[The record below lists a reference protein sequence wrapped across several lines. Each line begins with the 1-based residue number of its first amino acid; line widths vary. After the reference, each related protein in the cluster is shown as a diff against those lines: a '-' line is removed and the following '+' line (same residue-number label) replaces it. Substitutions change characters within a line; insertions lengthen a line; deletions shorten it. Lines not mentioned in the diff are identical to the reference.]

1 MQSNQPSRFVILV
14 ALLIAFTAIVGYFV
28 GLQSPM
34 NPFEK
39 TVRVQSFSR
48 AIQSKRSQQEAE
60 TGSIPA
66 TAYSQMAKAVRANAT
81 LSNHSRM
88 DGIFS
93 TVDGLNGHPQSS
105 ELSVPQFSI
114 AEQDAPPL
122 GEDNSSSIATNS
134 IATNSS
140 AEISIAEK
148 RFALS
153 MRQKNRAFNGAPPTI
168 PHPITELSAESC
180 VACHLNGSFSTTLR
194 IPKMSHTLLS
204 NCTQCHVG
212 TASPDMPNA
221 MAIANHFVGLPAPES
236 GPRAFLGAPPQIPH
250 ATFMRTDCLSCH
262 GDTSYRGLRT
272 THPWRQNCQQCHT
285 PSSALEQ
292 TELVSSPQFIEP
304 VRPDS
309 L

>member
-1 MQSNQPSRFVILV
+1 MQPNQPSRFVILV

-34 NPFEK
+34 NPYEK
-39 TVRVQSFSR
+39 TVRVNGFSR
-48 AIQSKRSQQEAE
+48 AIQSMRNQQEAE

-66 TAYSQMAKAVRANAT
+66 TAYSQMGKAVRANAT
-81 LSNHSRM
+81 LSNHPRM

-93 TVDGLNGHPQSS
+93 TVDDLNGNPQSS
-105 ELSVPQFSI
+105 EFSVPQYSI

-122 GEDNSSSIATNS
+122 GEDNTISIAT
-134 IATNSS
+134 
-140 AEISIAEK
+140 ISIAEK

-153 MRQKNRAFNGAPPTI
+153 MRQKTRAFNGAPPTI

-180 VACHLNGSFSTTLR
+180 VACHLNGSLSTTLR
-194 IPKMSHTLLS
+194 VPKMSHTLLS

-212 TASPDMPNA
+212 TASSNMPNA
-221 MAIANHFVGLPAPES
+221 MAIANHFVGLAAPES

-250 ATFMRTDCLSCH
+250 ATLMRTDCLSCH

-272 THPWRQNCQQCHT
+272 THPWRQNCEQCHT